1 MCQAAKCGAV
11 FNDCESRELN
21 DSEIEKGNVP

>member
-11 FNDCESRELN
+11 FNDCE
-21 DSEIEKGNVP
+21 